1 METNIQTS
9 KSVEP
14 VIKKEVSLRTILNV
28 LGIFIIG
35 GLIFTIVTGP
45 VSLNE
50 KMEFYI
56 NEELKMDG
64 KELKEFM
71 PFTFGSAVI
80 YYFLVNIYFIG
91 RLWRKVFF
99 TTLILLT
106 GLSLYMVFYL
116 ITNST
121 PH

>member
-14 VIKKEVSLRTILNV
+14 VIKKEVSLRTVLNV
-28 LGIFIIG
+28 LGIFIFV
-35 GLIFTIVTGP
+35 GLILTIVTVP

-64 KELKEFM
+64 NSY
-71 PFTFGSAVI
+71 T
-80 YYFLVNIYFIG
+80 N
-91 RLWRKVFF
+91 
-99 TTLILLT
+99 
-106 GLSLYMVFYL
+106 YL
-116 ITNST
+116 A
-121 PH
+121 